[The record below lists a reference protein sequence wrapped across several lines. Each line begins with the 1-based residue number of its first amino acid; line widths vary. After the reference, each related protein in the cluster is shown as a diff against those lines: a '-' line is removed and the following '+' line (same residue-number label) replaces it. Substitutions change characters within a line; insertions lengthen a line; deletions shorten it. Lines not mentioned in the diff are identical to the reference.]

1 MKFYFHPR
9 ATDEFEE
16 AVRYY
21 EDRQPGL
28 GMMFAEEI
36 FNAIKRVME
45 YPDAWSP
52 MSENIRYCLANRFP

>member
-36 FNAIKRVME
+36 FNAIKRVMA

-52 MSENIRYCLANRFP
+52 VSENV